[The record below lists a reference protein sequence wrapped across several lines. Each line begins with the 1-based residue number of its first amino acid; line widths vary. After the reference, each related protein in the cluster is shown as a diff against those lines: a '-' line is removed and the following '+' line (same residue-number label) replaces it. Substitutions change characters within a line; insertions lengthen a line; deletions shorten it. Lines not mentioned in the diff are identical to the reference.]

1 MVGKNSVLIWNVFLI
16 QFLEVLAPSV
26 ETTLNCSLIS
36 LESFYHFCVVYV
48 YICTHKSMTQMYRK
62 NDLWLATEFLL
73 KIPPSV
79 FFLHFSACPPFK
91 QLFWITAPMQIS
103 SIEIS

>member
-1 MVGKNSVLIWNVFLI
+1 MVGKNFVLIWNVFLI
-16 QFLEVLAPSV
+16 QFLELLAPSV

-36 LESFYHFCVVYV
+36 LELFYHFCGIYTH
-48 YICTHKSMTQMYRK
+48 THKSFSQLYKK

-79 FFLHFSACPPFK
+79 FFPSFFCVSTLQA
-91 QLFWITAPMQIS
+91 ITLNYS
-103 SIEIS
+103 TNVN